1 MPSFV
6 PNTRLIGAIGV
17 VAVFL
22 AWLLAHQ
29 PALQTFRSIKERAEI
44 PLSPP
49 HVPPHI
55 ARYVED
61 KLASTTAAVL
71 ARISRGLVPL
81 RDFALAIDGGEIVP
95 GLTSTPKRGQKR
107 TLDGP
112 QQVLNE
118 DMHTGSCWRMP
129 NAVGQVG
136 ISIPTTMHPTN
147 ITIDHIPKEI
157 ASDIG
162 QAPREMVL
170 WGVMDGSANTERYD
184 EHFAELWPIAKVH
197 QRSTPTL
204 TMGQRFIPVA
214 KFMYDIHGPLPV
226 QTFPVH
232 QEILGCGLDFGVF
245 VLEVLSNWGSD
256 STCLYRVRLHGTTH

>member
-1 MPSFV
+1 MPSLV
-6 PNTRLIGAIGV
+6 PNIRLLGAIGV

-29 PALQTFRSIKERAEI
+29 SALELFQSISTRAEI
-44 PLSPP
+44 ALPPP

-55 ARYVED
+55 TRYVED
-61 KLASTTAAVL
+61 KLALTTAAVL

-81 RDFALAIDGGEIVP
+81 RDFALAADGGEIVP
-95 GLTSTPKRGQKR
+95 GLTSASKRGQKH
-107 TLDGP
+107 TSNTP

-118 DMHTGSCWRMP
+118 DIRVGSCWRMP

-136 ISIPTTMHPTN
+136 ISIPMTIHPTN
-147 ITIDHIPKEI
+147 ITVDHIPKEI

-184 EHFAELWPIAKVH
+184 DHFAELWPIAKVH

-214 KFMYDIHGPLPV
+214 KFTYDIHGPLPI

-232 QEILGCGLDFGVF
+232 QEVLASGLDFGVF

-256 STCLYRVRLHGTTH
+256 STCLYRVRLHGTPH